1 MKAINLE
8 TIRIKNGISIYEIL
22 KSIINES
29 NFTDEDLE
37 YEIPIKKTNHFF
49 YTNRYREYSK

>member
-49 YTNRYREYSK
+49 YANRYREYSK